1 MGIGENGHIAFND
14 PHVALFDDPEMV
26 KLVSLDEVCRKQ
38 QVNDGCFAELEDVP
52 KQAVTVTIPV
62 IMSAA
67 YIFCMVPGERKANAV
82 KNTINGPINIA
93 CPASILRNH
102 RHAVLYCDKESIY
115 CINK

>member
-52 KQAVTVTIPV
+52 KQAVTVSIPV

-67 YIFCMVPGERKANAV
+67 SSAWYLEKER
-82 KNTINGPINIA
+82 PM
-93 CPASILRNH
+93 L
-102 RHAVLYCDKESIY
+102 
-115 CINK
+115 